1 MIENLNV
8 QHNVDISLLRGYIA
22 HERRIA
28 QSALETIR
36 NHEQHIDNLNMRLT
50 NGASELLDA
59 QHVYNA
65 SVSQTQ
71 ALSVQLREMHLK
83 SEEDTYC
90 ERRLSNAH

>member
-1 MIENLNV
+1 MIEHLNA
-8 QHNVDISLLRGYIA
+8 QHEVEFNLLRGFIA
-22 HERRIA
+22 DERRIA
-28 QSALETIR
+28 QGAHETIR